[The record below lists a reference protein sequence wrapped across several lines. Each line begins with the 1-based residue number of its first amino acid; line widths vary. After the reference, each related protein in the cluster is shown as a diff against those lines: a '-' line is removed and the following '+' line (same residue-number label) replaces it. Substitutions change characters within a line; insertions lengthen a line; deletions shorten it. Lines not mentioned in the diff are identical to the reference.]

1 MDGPSHHSPGF
12 ALDESVRRVAVDLFE
27 RLRAMS
33 FDGVGITRETYGAG
47 ETAAM
52 AVIAEL
58 AERERLDVTWD
69 AARNLVVTLEGRRP
83 DLPVVACGSHLDSVP
98 QGGNFDGAAGV
109 IAGLLTLLQVRRTGE
124 QPLRTLALYVLRGEE
139 SAWFNRCYLG
149 SGALFGKLGAD
160 DLAARHRSSGR
171 TLAEHMADC
180 GVDLAPIRARR
191 PLADPKRF
199 ACFVELHIEQGP
211 VMVARDWPVA
221 IVTGIR
227 GNVRHPDA
235 ECVGEAAH
243 SGTVPRWLRR
253 DGVLATADLLM
264 RLDEHWRTLLEQGV
278 DLVLTAGIVAT
289 DPAEHAISRV
299 PGRLRFAIEY
309 RSQDAGTLAALGELL
324 AAEAA
329 EVGRRRGVRFDLGPA
344 VTAEPALMDPAVVA
358 HFARACEDLGVPH
371 SLLPSGAGHDASIFA
386 NAGVPTTMIFVRNE
400 HGSHNPHEAMALDDF
415 FLGAEVLRAGL
426 VAAAEAERPFG
437 EGTQ

>member
-1 MDGPSHHSPGF
+1 MDAASDPAAGP
-12 ALDESVRRVAVDLFE
+12 ALDDGLRVLAVDLFA
-27 RLRAMS
+27 RFRAMS
-33 FDGVGITRETYGAG
+33 FDGVGITRETYGPG
-47 ETAAM
+47 ETGAM
-52 AVIAEL
+52 AIVEEAARAEGL
-58 AERERLDVTWD
+58 AVAWD
-69 AARNLVVTLEGRRP
+69 AARNLIVTLPGRRP
-83 DLPVVACGSHLDSVP
+83 DLPVAACGSHLDSVP

-109 IAGLLTLLQVRRTGE
+109 IAGLLTLIHTRRSGAR
-124 QPLRTLALYVLRGEE
+124 PLRTLALYVVRGEE

-149 SGALFGKLGAD
+149 SGALFGRLTAD

-171 TLAEHMADC
+171 TLAEHMEAC
-180 GVDLAPIRARR
+180 GVELEPIRARR
-191 PLADPKRF
+191 PLADPNDF

-211 VMVARDWPVA
+211 VMVARGWPVA

-227 GNVRHPDA
+227 GNLRHPDA
-235 ECVGEAAH
+235 ECIGEAAH

-253 DGVLATADLLM
+253 DAVFATSDLLM

-299 PGRLRFAIEY
+299 PGRLRFALEY
-309 RSQDAGTLAALGELL
+309 RSQDPGTLEAFGGLL
-324 AAEAA
+324 RAEAD
-329 EVGRRRGVRFDLGPA
+329 EVGGRRGVRFDFGPS

-358 HFARACEDLGVPH
+358 HFARACERLGIPH

-415 FLGAEVLRAGL
+415 FLGAEVLRLGL
-426 VAAAEAERPFG
+426 IEVAEAERPFAE
-437 EGTQ
+437 EGP